1 MKNVSLFVSLSLVIT
16 ALFSCNQ
23 PDFENR
29 NTNFDNPK
37 KERREVYTEN
47 DLDKYKLKKDS
58 TKTNKTPKVLRG
70 RDFYDTYVE
79 LLESELFKMG
89 LDGTR
94 YKFEKFDELGK
105 EQRGVVDSIY
115 NLILVNNAHLLKEG
129 LQQSK

>member
-70 RDFYDTYVE
+70 RELYDTYVE

-94 YKFEKFDELGK
+94 YKFEKFDDLRK
-105 EQRGVVDSIY
+105 EQREVVDSIY
-115 NLILVNNAHLLKEG
+115 NLTLINNAHLLKEV
-129 LQQSK
+129 LQQNK

>member
-1 MKNVSLFVSLSLVIT
+1 MRNVSLFVFFPLVIT

-47 DLDKYKLKKDS
+47 GLDKYKLKKDS
-58 TKTNKTPKVLRG
+58 TKTNKTPRVLRG
-70 RDFYDTYVE
+70 RELYDTYKK

-89 LDGTR
+89 LDGAR
-94 YKFEKFDELGK
+94 YKFESFDEL
-105 EQRGVVDSIY
+105 EENQRVVVDSVY